1 MSFKTFFYSSL
12 RGIIY
17 FLFYK
22 LPSYIAVKRQLSK
35 TADPIVTVKQN
46 GISYRMQLDLTD
58 GGISQDIFYARI
70 REYPNVSYFIK
81 FIEKYGSSID
91 TVIEVGANIG
101 YYYLFANAIF
111 KKRFKK
117 KLKIFAIEPVSENFE
132 LLEKNMKLNNVK
144 NTTLIHGAIG
154 DKNKFINVIVPRE
167 RNLSHLEDI
176 ENVSSIHEYTQEKV
190 KMITLSHLFSS
201 YSIPRKNVLFRWD
214 IEGYEYNILK
224 GNIDIFRSLK
234 KAFIIMEFHPQLLK
248 RKKSLE
254 FLKLLKS
261 TGFEIEYT
269 VSCYPL
275 YFFINQP
282 RFMTQTLN
290 KLWVMEKGGNPLGF
304 QEYFSIDDLIKEFT
318 HVKSPLYDHPNLH
331 LYLVKHD

>member
-17 FLFYK
+17 LLFYK
-22 LPSYIAVKRQLSK
+22 LPSYIAVKKQLFK
-35 TADPIVTVKQN
+35 TVDPIVTVKQN

-81 FIEKYGSSID
+81 FIEKYGSSIN

-154 DKNKFINVIVPRE
+154 DKNKF
-167 RNLSHLEDI
+167 
-176 ENVSSIHEYTQEKV
+176 
-190 KMITLSHLFSS
+190 
-201 YSIPRKNVLFRWD
+201 
-214 IEGYEYNILK
+214 
-224 GNIDIFRSLK
+224 
-234 KAFIIMEFHPQLLK
+234 K
-248 RKKSLE
+248 R
-254 FLKLLKS
+254 
-261 TGFEIEYT
+261 
-269 VSCYPL
+269 
-275 YFFINQP
+275 
-282 RFMTQTLN
+282 
-290 KLWVMEKGGNPLGF
+290 
-304 QEYFSIDDLIKEFT
+304 T
-318 HVKSPLYDHPNLH
+318 HF
-331 LYLVKHD
+331 